1 MSRIVCEFYKWKP
14 STIIYLCRKH
24 EADLLYCLRL
34 GKDGESTFVALKFYY
49 AKTIL
54 KEFAEYKKDTEYL
67 NYLEESQ
74 KKLEKLIQDL
84 CWNEDRFIRGFTEDG
99 EVIGQRTD
107 PEANSFKIVIA

>member
-1 MSRIVCEFYKWKP
+1 M
-14 STIIYLCRKH
+14 
-24 EADLLYCLRL
+24 
-34 GKDGESTFVALKFYY
+34 
-49 AKTIL
+49 TIL

-107 PEANSFKIVIA
+107 PEANMWLNPQRLVCDQWACK